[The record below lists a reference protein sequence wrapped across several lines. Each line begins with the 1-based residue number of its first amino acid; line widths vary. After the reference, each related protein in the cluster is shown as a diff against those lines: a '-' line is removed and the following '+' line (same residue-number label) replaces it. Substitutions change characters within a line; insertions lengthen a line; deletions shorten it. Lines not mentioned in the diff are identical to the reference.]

1 MGKRNLLNYG
11 HDFGH
16 ALESTSDFSVPH
28 GQAVIFGMLAA
39 NLIAQRR
46 GLLDES
52 IGKEIAEMLLMPSLV
67 VKPAAKATGSDTM
80 INAMKK
86 DKKRTGDKLA
96 LVMMTNDFNFVRV
109 NDLMPDEV
117 EQAPSGEVV
126 EPPCLIPQKVYKV
139 TVRDDAVFIEA

>member
-1 MGKRNLLNYG
+1 MMNDEFDMGRRNLLNYG

-46 GLLDES
+46 GLLEES
-52 IGKEIAEMLLMPSLV
+52 VEREIAEMLLMPSLV
-67 VKPAAKATGSDTM
+67 VKPTAKAMNPDMM
-80 INAMKK
+80 INAMKQ

-96 LVMMTNDFNFVRV
+96 LVMMTNDFNFVRA
-109 NDLMPDEV
+109 NDLTPDEV
-117 EQAPSGEVV
+117 EQALET
-126 EPPCLIPQKVYKV
+126 LQDKLRLAY
-139 TVRDDAVFIEA
+139 